1 MSTIATQQIKTSWNT
16 NSLTKAFIDLATY
29 DQHEQG
35 MYGGNDAIT
44 YFVRKVVKATWFAKG
59 IATLTKGSTVTNWGS
74 QQDIDFTIS
83 RAGDY
88 LLNSWLRI
96 ALPGVSIG
104 GVGLNVSQAAGVS
117 FSPRWCRNLAHNLF
131 SDYQMTFNDL
141 QVDIRKNSQFYDFW
155 TAFTVPAS
163 KRVGYDN
170 MVGNVNALINP
181 LADALDPDTPGL
193 ITLGQI
199 QQYVLNLPLVTPFTR
214 DTGVA
219 LPTAALPYN
228 EMKYKFTVRSW
239 TDLLIVDAP
248 SATVGGNTVYGGQY
262 TFNAQNSLIRLADD
276 SQPLKYFGASA
287 PASSFTNITVTGGI
301 NGNLSQSLN
310 QPLTIECFAEYA
322 IVSNQERV
330 RMGSC
335 PRDILIEQSQYVS
348 GKRLTPGSNDTD
360 QDIRFSYPVKAL
372 MFAVEN
378 TTNPAERS
386 NYSTGLPVVGLNE
399 GNAGVGVAGA
409 GAYVNRVI
417 LDGYR
422 YDTDPIAQAQLKYE
436 NDIRYELPND
446 YFSLVAPYYNATTIP
461 DRTGYHLYNY
471 ALDLASV
478 DPKGSTNYG
487 KLTNVTKTLTPSA
500 DAQNLGTAGTL
511 AAASAFGGQVYGGR
525 GAYYN
530 YSGTNVNS
538 NIAFTY
544 SIIVVAVNH
553 NFVRV
558 SGGALGFPVL

>member
-1 MSTIATQQIKTSWNT
+1 MSTVAINTIQTSWNT

-88 LLNSWLRI
+88 LLNSWLRV
-96 ALPGVSIG
+96 ALPGVSLNTNVASG
-104 GVGLNVSQAAGVS
+104 GVSY
-117 FSPRWCRNLAHNLF
+117 SPRWCRNLAHNLF

-170 MVGNVNALINP
+170 MIGNVNALINP

-193 ITLGQI
+193 IQLGQI

-228 EMKYKFTVRSW
+228 EMKYKFTVRPW
-239 TDLLIVDAP
+239 TDLLIIDAA
-248 SATVGGNTVYGGQY
+248 SSVLGGQTVTGGNYS
-262 TFNAQNSLIRLADD
+262 FNASGSLIQLAPDAIVNK
-276 SQPLKYFGASA
+276 QFGASA
-287 PASSFTNITVTGGI
+287 PANTYSQINVTGGI
-301 NGNLSQSLN
+301 NGNFSGPLN
-310 QPLTIECFAEYA
+310 GSLTIECFAEYA

-348 GKRLTPGSNDTD
+348 GKRLAQGATDTD

-386 NYSTGLPVVGLNE
+386 NYSCGLPVIGLSD
-399 GNAGVGVAGA
+399 AGSGLGA
-409 GAYVNRVI
+409 TGVNRVV

-422 YDTDPIAQAQLKYE
+422 FDTDPIAKASLKYE

-446 YFSLVAPYYNATTIP
+446 YFSLVAPYYNATSIP

-487 KLTNVTKTLTPSA
+487 KLTNVTKTFAPSA
-500 DAQNLGTAGTL
+500 DAQNLGTAGTFTNTQL
-511 AAASAFGGQVYGGR
+511 NTLGGR
-525 GAYYN
+525 GAYFT
-530 YSGTNVNS
+530 SGTGNL
-538 NIAFTY
+538 AFTY

>member
-1 MSTIATQQIKTSWNT
+1 MATFQQTQNPVTSFN
-16 NSLTKAFIDLATY
+16 NSLTKSFIDLATY

-59 IATLTKGSTVTNWGS
+59 IAQLTKGSQVTNWGS

-96 ALPGVSIG
+96 SLPSVSVNNAALFAASGGVSANI
-104 GVGLNVSQAAGVS
+104 
-117 FSPRWCRNLAHNLF
+117 RWTRNLAHNLF

-141 QVDIRKNSQFYDFW
+141 QVDIKKGSHFYDFF

-170 MVGNVNALINP
+170 MIGNVNALINP

-193 ITLGQI
+193 IRLGQL
-199 QQYVLNLPLVTPFTR
+199 QAYTLNLPLITPFSR

-228 EMKYKFTVRSW
+228 EMKFKFTVRPWS
-239 TDLLIVDAP
+239 DLLIADGCV
-248 SATVGGNTVYGGQY
+248 ATVGGSVVDGGSY
-262 TFNAQNSLIRLADD
+262 NFNANNSLVQIVPDAI
-276 SQPLKYFGASA
+276 QPKRFGASQ
-287 PASSFTNITVTGGI
+287 PAATYTP
-301 NGNLSQSLN
+301 SLN
-310 QPLTIECFAEYA
+310 LTQAGSSTTLNTSLNIECFCEYA

-335 PRDILIEQSQYVS
+335 PRDILIEQSQQVV
-348 GKRLTPGSNDTD
+348 GTRMQAGATNTR

-372 MFAVEN
+372 MFGVEN
-378 TTNPAERS
+378 ITNVAEHS
-386 NYSTGLPVVGLNE
+386 NYSVGNPVVGLNE
-399 GNAGVGVAGA
+399 YSNTILPNTNF
-409 GAYVNRVI
+409 VNRVV
-417 LDGYR
+417 LEGFR
-422 YDTDPIAQAQLKYE
+422 YDTDPISVSRLLYE
-436 NDIRYELPND
+436 NDIRYELPAD
-446 YFSLVAPYYNATTIP
+446 YFSLVAPYTNATTVP

-487 KLTNVTKTLTPSA
+487 KLTNATKEFVPSVDFVNA
-500 DAQNLGTAGTL
+500 SQPGTFNTAPNNSTTAG
-511 AAASAFGGQVYGGR
+511 GQGIYFTT
-525 GAYYN
+525 
-530 YSGTNVNS
+530 GTNIS
-538 NIAFTY
+538 NLANAYQLAI
-544 SIIVVAVNH
+544 VAVNH

>member
-1 MSTIATQQIKTSWNT
+1 MSTVAYNTIQTSWNT

-96 ALPGVSIG
+96 ALPGVS
-104 GVGLNVSQAAGVS
+104 LNIANSISSNGIS
-117 FSPRWCRNLAHNLF
+117 YSPRWCRNLAHNLF

-163 KRVGYDN
+163 KRIGYDN

-193 ITLGQI
+193 VKLGQI

-228 EMKYKFTVRSW
+228 EMKYKFTVRPWS
-239 TDLLIVDAP
+239 DLLIIDAP
-248 SATVGGNTVYGGQY
+248 TSTLGGQAVTGGDY
-262 TFNAQNSLIRLADD
+262 IFNADNSLIRLVPDTIND
-276 SQPLKYFGASA
+276 KKFGASA
-287 PASSFTNITVTGGI
+287 PANTFSQISVTGGT
-301 NGNLSQSLN
+301 NGNLNGSLN
-310 QPLTIECFAEYA
+310 GSLTIECFAEYA

-348 GKRLTPGSNDTD
+348 GKRLAAGATDTD

-386 NYSTGLPVVGLNE
+386 NYSCGLPVVGLGENIS
-399 GNAGVGVAGA
+399 GPTGQV
-409 GAYVNRVI
+409 VNRVI

-422 YDTDPIAQAQLKYE
+422 FDTDPIAKASLKYE

-446 YFSLVAPYYNATTIP
+446 YFSLVAPYYNATSIP
-461 DRTGYHLYNY
+461 DKTGYHLYNY

-487 KLTNVTKTLTPSA
+487 KLTNVTKTLAPSA
-500 DAQNLGTAGTL
+500 DAQNLGTAGTYPNVQK
-511 AAASAFGGQVYGGR
+511 SSFGGR
-525 GAYYN
+525 GAYFTELTGN
-530 YSGTNVNS
+530 L
-538 NIAFTY
+538 AFTY

>member
-1 MSTIATQQIKTSWNT
+1 MPLIQQKKMTSIAVQRIQNAWST

-59 IATLTKGSTVTNWGS
+59 IATLTKGSVVSNWS
-74 QQDIDFTIS
+74 SAQDIDFTIS

-96 ALPGVSIG
+96 SLPSVS
-104 GVGLNVSQAAGVS
+104 LNTNVASGGVS
-117 FSPRWCRNLAHNLF
+117 FAPRWCRNLAHNLF

-141 QVDIRKNSQFYDFW
+141 QVDIRKNSQFYDFF

-170 MVGNVNALINP
+170 MIGNVNALINP

-199 QQYVLNLPLVTPFTR
+199 QQYVLNLPLITPFSR

-228 EMKYKFTVRSW
+228 EMKYKFTVRPWS
-239 TDLLIVDAP
+239 DLLVVDAGT
-248 SATVGGNTVYGGQY
+248 SSIGGSTVTGGSYG
-262 TFNAQNSLIRLADD
+262 FNASNSLVQLAAD
-276 SQPLKYFGASA
+276 SVVNKTFGASA
-287 PASSFTNITVTGGI
+287 PANTFSGLNITQVGG
-301 NGNLSQSLN
+301 GSLGQALN
-310 QPLTIECFAEYA
+310 IECFAEYA

-348 GKRLTPGSNDTD
+348 GKRLVTQAETDTD

-386 NYSTGLPVVGLNE
+386 NYSCGLPVVGLSE
-399 GNAGVGVAGA
+399 GGNGLGG
-409 GAYVNRVI
+409 GVNRVV

-422 YDTDPIAQAQLKYE
+422 FDTDPIAKASLKYE

-446 YFSLVAPYYNATTIP
+446 YFSLVAPYLNATTIP
-461 DRTGYHLYNY
+461 DKTGYHLYNY

-487 KLTNVTKTLTPSA
+487 KLTNVTKTLQASA
-500 DAQNLGTAGTL
+500 DAVNLGNAGTFV
-511 AAASAFGGQVYGGR
+511 AGGPFGGVTFGGR

-530 YSGTNVNS
+530 TANT
-538 NIAFTY
+538 NIAFNY
-544 SIIVVAVNH
+544 SITVVAVNH

>member
-1 MSTIATQQIKTSWNT
+1 MSTVAINQIQTSWNT

-96 ALPGVSIG
+96 ALPGVS
-104 GVGLNVSQAAGVS
+104 LNVTNNISAGGIS
-117 FSPRWCRNLAHNLF
+117 YSPRWCRNLAHNLF

-228 EMKYKFTVRSW
+228 EMKYKFTVRPWS
-239 TDLLIVDAP
+239 DLLIIDAGA
-248 SATVGGNTVYGGQY
+248 SVLGGQTVNGGNY
-262 TFNAQNSLIRLADD
+262 TFNASGSLIRLAPDAEPVK
-276 SQPLKYFGASA
+276 SFGASA
-287 PASSFTNITVTGGI
+287 PANTFSNINITGGI
-301 NGNLSQSLN
+301 NGNFSGSLN
-310 QPLTIECFAEYA
+310 GSLTIECFAEYA

-348 GKRLTPGSNDTD
+348 GKRLAQGATDTD

-386 NYSTGLPVVGLNE
+386 NYSCGLPVVGLAE
-399 GNAGVGVAGA
+399 PTGGNPSNV
-409 GAYVNRVI
+409 VNRVI

-422 YDTDPIAQAQLKYE
+422 FDTDPIAKASLKYE

-446 YFSLVAPYYNATTIP
+446 YFSLVAPYYNATSIP

-487 KLTNVTKTLTPSA
+487 KLTNVTKTFSPSA
-500 DAQNLGTAGTL
+500 DAQNLGTAGTFTS
-511 AAASAFGGQVYGGR
+511 AQASTLGGR
-525 GAYYN
+525 GAYFTATGN
-530 YSGTNVNS
+530 L
-538 NIAFTY
+538 AFTY

>member
-1 MSTIATQQIKTSWNT
+1 MATFQQTQNPVTSFN
-16 NSLTKAFIDLATY
+16 NSLTKSFIDLATY

-59 IATLTKGSTVTNWGS
+59 IAQLTKGSQVTNWGS

-96 ALPGVSIG
+96 SLPSVSVNNTALFAASGGVSANI
-104 GVGLNVSQAAGVS
+104 
-117 FSPRWCRNLAHNLF
+117 RWTRNLAHNLF

-141 QVDIRKNSQFYDFW
+141 QVDIKKGSHFYDFF

-170 MVGNVNALINP
+170 MIGNVNALINP

-193 ITLGQI
+193 IRLGQL
-199 QQYVLNLPLVTPFTR
+199 QSYTLNLPLITPFSR

-228 EMKYKFTVRSW
+228 EMKFKFTVRPWS
-239 TDLLIVDAP
+239 DLLIADGCV
-248 SATVGGNTVYGGQY
+248 ATVGGSVVSGGSY
-262 TFNAQNSLIRLADD
+262 NFNANNSLVQIVPDAI
-276 SQPLKYFGASA
+276 QPKKFGASQ
-287 PASSFTNITVTGGI
+287 PAATYTP
-301 NGNLSQSLN
+301 SLN
-310 QPLTIECFAEYA
+310 LTQAGSSTTLNTSLNIECFCEYA

-335 PRDILIEQSQYVS
+335 PRDILIEQSQQVV
-348 GKRLTPGSNDTD
+348 GTRMQAGATNTR

-372 MFAVEN
+372 MFGVEN
-378 TTNPAERS
+378 ITNVAEHS
-386 NYSTGLPVVGLNE
+386 NYSVGNPVVGLNE
-399 GNAGVGVAGA
+399 YSEAALPSTNF
-409 GAYVNRVI
+409 VNRVV
-417 LDGYR
+417 LEGFR
-422 YDTDPIAQAQLKYE
+422 YDTDPISVSRLLYE
-436 NDIRYELPND
+436 NDIRYELPAD
-446 YFSLVAPYYNATTIP
+446 YFSLVAPYTNATTVP

-487 KLTNVTKTLTPSA
+487 KLTNATKEFVPSVDFVNA
-500 DAQNLGTAGTL
+500 SQAGTFNTAPNSSTTAG
-511 AAASAFGGQVYGGR
+511 GQGIYFTT
-525 GAYYN
+525 
-530 YSGTNVNS
+530 SGTISNLANS
-538 NIAFTY
+538 YQLAI
-544 SIIVVAVNH
+544 VAVNH

>member
-1 MSTIATQQIKTSWNT
+1 MSGTFTTTANVKTTYN
-16 NSLTKAFIDLATY
+16 NSLTKSFIDLATY

-59 IATLTKGSTVTNWGS
+59 IAQLTKGSTVTNWGS

-96 ALPGVSIG
+96 SLPSVSCNSAVINVSAGGVSVNI
-104 GVGLNVSQAAGVS
+104 
-117 FSPRWCRNLAHNLF
+117 RWTRNLAHNLF

-141 QVDIRKNSQFYDFW
+141 QVDIKKGSHFYDFF

-170 MVGNVNALINP
+170 MIGNVNALINP

-193 ITLGQI
+193 IRLGQL
-199 QQYVLNLPLVTPFTR
+199 QAYTLNLPLITPFSR

-228 EMKYKFTVRSW
+228 EMKFKFTVRPWS
-239 TDLLIVDAP
+239 DLLIADALV
-248 SATVGGNTVYGGQY
+248 AQVGGSTVNGGSY
-262 TFNAQNSLIRLADD
+262 TFNAANSLVQIVQDTVATK
-276 SQPLKYFGASA
+276 SFGASQ
-287 PASSFTNITVTGGI
+287 PAATYSPSLGLAQL
-301 NGNLSQSLN
+301 NGNPLNGSLN
-310 QPLTIECFAEYA
+310 IECFCEYA

-335 PRDILIEQSQYVS
+335 PRDILIEQSQQVTGTRMS
-348 GKRLTPGSNDTD
+348 AGALPTR

-372 MFAVEN
+372 MFSAQNV
-378 TTNPAERS
+378 TNPSEWS
-386 NYSTGLPVVGLNE
+386 NYSCGNPIVGLNE
-399 GNAGVGVAGA
+399 SGTNLGLPN
-409 GAYVNRVI
+409 YVNRVV
-417 LDGYR
+417 LEGFR
-422 YDTDPIAQAQLKYE
+422 YDTDPISEASLLYE
-436 NDIRYELPND
+436 NDVRYELPND
-446 YFSLVAPYYNATTIP
+446 YFSLVAPYTNATSIP

-471 ALDLASV
+471 CLDLASV

-487 KLTNVTKTLTPSA
+487 KLTNATKVFTPSIDFA
-500 DAQNLGTAGTL
+500 NVSVANTFTASPNTNTTAG
-511 AAASAFGGQVYGGR
+511 GQGVYFVAPGPSTAGQ
-525 GAYYN
+525 
-530 YSGTNVNS
+530 
-538 NIAFTY
+538 NIANAFA
-544 SIIVVAVNH
+544 IAIVAVNH

>member
-1 MSTIATQQIKTSWNT
+1 MSTSFTTLTNTKTTFN
-16 NSLTKAFIDLATY
+16 NSLTKSFIDLATY

-59 IATLTKGSTVTNWGS
+59 IAQLTKGSTVTNWGS

-96 ALPGVSIG
+96 SLPSVSIG
-104 GVGLNVSQAAGVS
+104 SNAVNVVSGGVS
-117 FSPRWCRNLAHNLF
+117 ANIRWTRNLAHNLF

-141 QVDIRKNSQFYDFW
+141 QVDIKKGSHFYDFF

-170 MVGNVNALINP
+170 MIGNVNALINP

-193 ITLGQI
+193 VRLGQL
-199 QQYVLNLPLVTPFTR
+199 QAYTLNLPLITPFSR

-228 EMKYKFTVRSW
+228 EMKFKFTVRPWS
-239 TDLLIVDAP
+239 DLLIADSVTAN
-248 SATVGGNTVYGGQY
+248 VGGTNVNGGQY
-262 TFNAQNSLIRLADD
+262 TFNANNSLVQIVYDTL
-276 SQPLKYFGASA
+276 QPKTFGASQPAATFA
-287 PASSFTNITVTGGI
+287 PSLQLTQQ
-301 NGNLSQSLN
+301 NGTSLN
-310 QPLTIECFAEYA
+310 SSLNIECFCEYA

-335 PRDILIEQSQYVS
+335 PRDILIEQSQQVV
-348 GKRLTPGSNDTD
+348 GTRMNPGVAPTN

-372 MFAVEN
+372 MFSVEN
-378 TTNPAERS
+378 ITNLAEHS
-386 NYSTGLPVVGLNE
+386 NYSVGNPVVGLNE
-399 GNAGVGVAGA
+399 QPGTGA
-409 GAYVNRVI
+409 PANTSVNRVV
-417 LDGYR
+417 LEGYR
-422 YDTDPIAQAQLKYE
+422 YDTDPIAEAQLLYE

-446 YFSLVAPYYNATTIP
+446 YFSLVAPYTNATTIP

-471 ALDLASV
+471 CLDLASV

-487 KLTNVTKTLTPSA
+487 KLTNATKRLQPSVDFINA
-500 DAQNLGTAGTL
+500 SQAGTFAAAPNNNVTAGGQGIYF
-511 AAASAFGGQVYGGR
+511 SGAFGAAQ
-525 GAYYN
+525 APN
-530 YSGTNVNS
+530 T
-538 NIAFTY
+538 NIANQY
-544 SIIVVAVNH
+544 QLAIVAVNH

>member
-1 MSTIATQQIKTSWNT
+1 MSSTIATQQIKTSWNT

-96 ALPGVSIG
+96 ALPGVSL
-104 GVGLNVSQAAGVS
+104 GVAANVSVGGIS
-117 FSPRWCRNLAHNLF
+117 YSPRWCRNLAHNLF

-228 EMKYKFTVRSW
+228 EMKYKFTVRPWS
-239 TDLLIVDAP
+239 DLLIID
-248 SATVGGNTVYGGQY
+248 SAVATIGGNTVNGGQY
-262 TFNAQNSLIRLADD
+262 TFNANNSLIRLAAD
-276 SQPLKYFGASA
+276 SENVKFFGASA
-287 PASSFTNITVTGGI
+287 PANSYNNVTITGGV

-378 TTNPAERS
+378 TTNAAERS
-386 NYSTGLPVVGLNE
+386 NYSCGLPVVGLAE
-399 GNAGVGVAGA
+399 PLGGAPGNV
-409 GAYVNRVI
+409 VNRVI

-422 YDTDPIAQAQLKYE
+422 FDTDPIAQAQLKYE

-461 DRTGYHLYNY
+461 DKTGYHLYNY

-487 KLTNVTKTLTPSA
+487 KLTNVTKTFTPSA

-511 AAASAFGGQVYGGR
+511 TGATFGATAFGGR
-525 GAYYN
+525 GAYFN
-530 YSGTNVNS
+530 NAGSNISN

>member
-1 MSTIATQQIKTSWNT
+1 MSGFIQQATLRTGGYSTQ

-59 IATLTKGSTVTNWGS
+59 ICALSRGSQVTNWGT

-83 RAGDY
+83 RSGDY

-96 ALPGVSIG
+96 SLPSVSIAQAITVSGGVSY
-104 GVGLNVSQAAGVS
+104 
-117 FSPRWCRNLAHNLF
+117 SPRWCRNLAHNLF

-141 QVDIRKNSQFYDFW
+141 QVDIRKSNYFYDFF

-193 ITLGQI
+193 ISLGTLQS
-199 QQYVLNLPLVTPFTR
+199 YTLNLPLITPFSR

-228 EMKYKFTVRSW
+228 EMKFKFTVRPWS
-239 TDLLIVDAP
+239 DLLIVDATNAVLGG
-248 SATVGGNTVYGGQY
+248 SAVNGGSYQ
-262 TFNAQNSLIRLADD
+262 FNASNSLIQVVPDALAT
-276 SQPLKYFGASA
+276 KYFGASQ
-287 PASSFTNITVTGGI
+287 PAYTFSPSLTITQQ
-301 NGNLSQSLN
+301 NGQALSQALN
-310 QPLTIECFAEYA
+310 IDCFCEYA

-335 PRDILIEQSQYVS
+335 PRDILIEQSQQVAGTRLAS
-348 GKRLTPGSNDTD
+348 GTNETSV
-360 QDIRFSYPVKAL
+360 DIRFSYPVKAL

-378 TTNPAERS
+378 ITNPAERS
-386 NYSTGLPVVGLNE
+386 NYSCGLPVVGLNE
-399 GNAGVGVAGA
+399 NAALGA
-409 GAYVNRVI
+409 VNNQVNRVV

-422 YDTDPIAQAQLKYE
+422 YDSDPVADARLLYE
-436 NDIRYELPND
+436 NDIRYDLPND

-461 DRTGYHLYNY
+461 DKTGYHLYNY

-487 KLTNVTKTLTPSA
+487 KLTNASKRVSPSV
-500 DAQNLGTAGTL
+500 DCVNLGTASIANATVR
-511 AAASAFGGQVYGGR
+511 GGQGIIF
-525 GAYYN
+525 
-530 YSGTNVNS
+530 SGTTPANANNNVAMS
-538 NIAFTY
+538 YQVVI
-544 SIIVVAVNH
+544 VAVNH